1 MVGCVV
7 NSIVTYTKQIKF
19 HDYSTWLGDKLN
31 LIFVTDKLF
40 MIHDILSVSFI
51 SMVIHYTEN
60 LSSLPLNRCLSLLAL
75 LWINNNAYIMRI
87 AVTKIASS
95 LLFFVS
101 NFIIG
106 QFEISCCPM

>member
-51 SMVIHYTEN
+51 SMVIQKNQFTATQF
-60 LSSLPLNRCLSLLAL
+60 NRCLSLLAL

-95 LLFFVS
+95 LFFL
-101 NFIIG
+101 
-106 QFEISCCPM
+106 

>member
-51 SMVIHYTEN
+51 SMVIQKISVHCHSIDVF
-60 LSSLPLNRCLSLLAL
+60 LSIACFAL
-75 LWINNNAYIMRI
+75 D
-87 AVTKIASS
+87 K
-95 LLFFVS
+95 
-101 NFIIG
+101 
-106 QFEISCCPM
+106 